1 LATRY
6 SFSSLAR
13 VVLLAAVPCLVI
25 SGCKKPDE
33 DLGLD
38 LLPGDPLGLMV
49 DTLELRAYT
58 VVDSAVR
65 TSALS
70 RNLLGSYLDTEFGL
84 VKAGVV
90 AQIRLSANNIGS
102 GQNNSELVPDS
113 LVLSLAF
120 DGVNYVYGNLN
131 PQVFEVYELAEDLSV
146 DSAYKSDRLPQTLT
160 EDLNLRRGGRITP
173 QPLTNPF
180 IGGDSLV
187 PQLRIPLSQ
196 ELAQRFIDAFGST
209 NMADNTAFLEFFKG
223 IYVTVNNGTQMPFE
237 AGVLY
242 FNLLSTASKVT
253 LYYRNVV
260 TAPTEQRTLDFLI
273 NQNCVRY
280 TTMVHERGSA
290 YSPDLLNALAD
301 TSTNASATYVQALGG
316 LRTIIR
322 VPDLMDLAGEGR
334 VLSKAELVVP
344 VKGSYYPAYLP
355 PSQLFIF
362 RKDEDDKDVF
372 LPDQLNGIGAID
384 GTYRSDERAYR
395 FNITRY
401 VQQVLNGTL
410 PNSRLAL
417 VSSSNGVSAN
427 RVVLA
432 GPEDGSA
439 PMKLRLTFTTY

>member
-1 LATRY
+1 MHSKRPAIAGIL
-6 SFSSLAR
+6 
-13 VVLLAAVPCLVI
+13 LLAILPFVVM
-25 SGCKKPDE
+25 SGCKDPDE

-58 VVDSAVR
+58 VQDSAVR

-70 RNLLGSYLDTEFGL
+70 RNLLGSYLDAEFGL

-90 AQIRLSANNIGS
+90 TQLRLSANNIGS
-102 GQNNSELVPDS
+102 GQNSAELVADS
-113 LVLSLAF
+113 LVLALAF
-120 DGVNYVYGNLN
+120 DGINYVYGNLN
-131 PQVFEVYELAEDLSV
+131 PQVFEVYELDEDLSI
-146 DSAYKSDRLPQTLT
+146 DSAYKSNRLPLVLT
-160 EDLNLRRGGRITP
+160 EDLNLRRGGRMTP
-173 QPLTNPF
+173 QPLTNPV

-196 ELAQRFIDAFGST
+196 ELAQRFLSAFGT
-209 NMADNTAFLEFFKG
+209 ADMQDNTAFLQFFKG
-223 IYVTVNNGTQMPFE
+223 LYITVNNGTQLPFE
-237 AGVLY
+237 GGVLY
-242 FNLLSTASKVT
+242 FNLLSSASKAT

-260 TAPTEQRTLDFLI
+260 TAPTEQRSLDLLI

-280 TTMVHERGSA
+280 TTMEHDRQQA
-290 YSPDLLNALAD
+290 YSLDLQNALAD
-301 TSTNASATYVQALGG
+301 TTTNAAATYVQALGG

-334 VLSKAELVVP
+334 VLAKAELVVP
-344 VKGSYYPAYLP
+344 VKGSFYPAYLP

-384 GTYRSDERAYR
+384 GSYRGDERAYR

-432 GPEDGSA
+432 GPVDGTA

>member
-1 LATRY
+1 MHSKRPAIAGIL
-6 SFSSLAR
+6 
-13 VVLLAAVPCLVI
+13 LLAILPFVVM
-25 SGCKKPDE
+25 SGCKDPDE

-58 VVDSAVR
+58 VQDSAVR

-70 RNLLGSYLDTEFGL
+70 RNLLGSYLDAEFGL

-90 AQIRLSANNIGS
+90 TQLRLSANNIGS
-102 GQNNSELVPDS
+102 GQNSAELVADS
-113 LVLSLAF
+113 LVLALAF
-120 DGVNYVYGNLN
+120 DGINYVYGNLN
-131 PQVFEVYELAEDLSV
+131 PQVFEVYELDEDLSI
-146 DSAYKSDRLPQTLT
+146 DSAYKSNRLPLVLT
-160 EDLNLRRGGRITP
+160 EDLNLRRGGRMTP
-173 QPLTNPF
+173 QPLTNPV

-196 ELAQRFIDAFGST
+196 ELAQRFLSAFGT
-209 NMADNTAFLEFFKG
+209 ADMQDNTAFLQFFKG
-223 IYVTVNNGTQMPFE
+223 LYVKVNNGTQLPFE
-237 AGVLY
+237 GGVLY
-242 FNLLSTASKVT
+242 FNLLSSASKAT

-260 TAPTEQRTLDFLI
+260 TAPTEQRSLDLLI

-280 TTMVHERGSA
+280 TTMEHDRQQA
-290 YSPDLLNALAD
+290 YSSDLQNALAD
-301 TSTNASATYVQALGG
+301 TTTNAAATYVQALGG

-344 VKGSYYPAYLP
+344 VKGSFYPSHLP

-362 RKDEDDKDVF
+362 RKDADNKDVF

-384 GTYRSDERAYR
+384 GTYRASERAYR

-432 GPEDGSA
+432 GPVDGTA

>member
-1 LATRY
+1 
-6 SFSSLAR
+6 
-13 VVLLAAVPCLVI
+13 
-25 SGCKKPDE
+25 
-33 DLGLD
+33 
-38 LLPGDPLGLMV
+38 MV

-58 VVDSAVR
+58 VQDSAVR

-90 AQIRLSANNIGS
+90 TQIRLSANNIGS
-102 GQNNSELVPDS
+102 NQNAAELVADS
-113 LVLSLAF
+113 LVLALAF
-120 DGVNYVYGNLN
+120 DGINYVYGNLN
-131 PQVFEVYELAEDLSV
+131 PQVFEVHELSEDLSV
-146 DSAYKSDRLPQTLT
+146 DSAYKSDRIPQVLS

-173 QPLTNPF
+173 QPLTNPV

-187 PQLRIPLSQ
+187 PQLRIRLSQ
-196 ELAQRFIDAFGST
+196 ELAQRFLSVFGGPEMRDSDAFIQ
-209 NMADNTAFLEFFKG
+209 FFKG
-223 IYVTVNNGTQMPFE
+223 LYVTVNNGTQLPFE

-242 FNLLSTASKVT
+242 VNLLSTASKVT

-280 TTMVHERGSA
+280 TTMVHERELA

-301 TSTNASATYVQALGG
+301 TATNASATYVQALGG

-344 VKGSYYPAYLP
+344 VKGSFYSGYLP

-362 RKDEDDKDVF
+362 RKDEDNKDVF

-384 GTYRSDERAYR
+384 GTYRSNERAYR

-401 VQQVLNGTL
+401 VQQVLNGSL

-432 GPEDGSA
+432 GPVDGTA